1 MLPER
6 TKVMAQA
13 RIEYGKVMAPRPFG
27 GTELATNRLDIF
39 RFLMICMILLTIVS
53 VFHVW
58 SRFKLIDLNLQISET
73 TRQLKEAEQERK
85 RLKLE
90 TASLRTPARIEAFAK
105 GELGMAL
112 PTEQQVILV
121 K

>member
-1 MLPER
+1 
-6 TKVMAQA
+6 MAQA
-13 RIEYGKVMAPRPFG
+13 RTDYGKVVAPRPFG
-27 GTELATNRLDIF
+27 GAELAPHRLDIF
-39 RFLMICMILLTIVS
+39 KYLMICMILFTVVS

-58 SRFKLIDLNLQISET
+58 SRCNLIAINLLISEAGH
-73 TRQLKEAEQERK
+73 QLKEAEQEQK

-90 TASLRTPARIEAFAK
+90 VTSLKNPARIEMLAK

>member
-1 MLPER
+1 
-6 TKVMAQA
+6 MAQA
-13 RIEYGKVMAPRPFG
+13 RVDYGKVAAPRPFG

-39 RFLMICMILLTIVS
+39 KFLMSCMILLTIVS

-58 SRFKLIDLNLQISET
+58 SRFKLVDLNLQISEASRT
-73 TRQLKEAEQERK
+73 LKETEQEQK

-90 TASLRTPARIEAFAK
+90 AASLRTPGRVETIAK
-105 GELGMAL
+105 NELGMAL
-112 PTEQQVILV
+112 PTEQQVVLV

>member
-1 MLPER
+1 
-6 TKVMAQA
+6 MAQA
-13 RIEYGKVMAPRPFG
+13 RVDYGKVAAPRPFG
-27 GTELATNRLDIF
+27 GTTFATGKLDVF
-39 RFLMICMILLTIVS
+39 KYLMICMILLTIVS

-58 SRFKLIDLNLQISET
+58 SRYKLVDLNLQISEAS
-73 TRQLKEAEQERK
+73 RLLKETEQEQK

-90 TASLRTPARIEAFAK
+90 VASLRTPARIESIAK
-105 GELGMAL
+105 SELGMAL